1 MKLLSLLLI
10 FFVSTVFS
18 ASYTFQGTCISQ
30 IADNNYAYCV
40 TVSNGTTTFKMLVPS
55 SYESFVSGSTIGDPI
70 VFNLPEISAEMDVT
84 CLALKSL
91 VTFTEASTLPAA
103 RVPFIIRCIFPYID
117 STIWVENMNTG
128 DTAFYILGLNDPF
141 LPFNDWWAQYLATWN
156 SIS

>member
-1 MKLLSLLLI
+1 MMKLLFLI
-10 FFVSTVFS
+10 SFLISFVFS
-18 ASYTFQGTCISQ
+18 ATYTFQGTCVSQ

-40 TVSNGTTTFKMLVPS
+40 TISNGTTTFKMLVPNN
-55 SYESFVSGSTIGDPI
+55 YENFVFGSTIGDTI
-70 VFNLPEISAEMDVT
+70 VFNLPEINENSDIT

-117 STIWVENMNTG
+117 STIWVENLMTS
-128 DTAFYILGLNDPF
+128 DTAYYIIGLNDPF
-141 LPFNDWWAQYLATWN
+141 LPFNDWWATYLATWN